1 MGHGLTALVLGCGFE
16 KLVIHNG
23 GGFALISYPSNLVL
37 SQNITQALVAL
48 GGLLGPCVFGIL
60 LIILAKNNRSAKYT
74 LTSLVALLIIS
85 ILIWVRSVMGI
96 SILGVITG
104 ILLIILVTKN
114 SSLIQ
119 WTLLFLG
126 TQCVLSTYLQID
138 YLFTG
143 TFYRDGKE
151 MNSDTQVIANNL
163 FGTYWFWAILIMIIS
178 FLILRKGY
186 KYYLK

>member
-74 LTSLVALLIIS
+74 LT
-85 ILIWVRSVMGI
+85 I